1 MVSWDRRSPPERD
14 RIRDTV
20 LRGWVTA
27 AADFSPFW
35 GDRLTRAGVSAAE
48 IRSPEDLQRVP
59 PVRELELL
67 DAGGPGSPALVLRPR
82 EEQIKARANLATLV
96 RIARGIRREG
106 DGGKAT
112 VLLSEYKPIHL
123 HASGRDRRLAIA
135 YTRSDLDRLH
145 RAGARAAAVL
155 DLSRGDHLVSAIPA
169 DGTLRFWGVYHL
181 ALGASILAVH
191 ARRTGHG
198 LEEVASAFRL
208 VPATVVAV
216 PVTEAI
222 RLAATLAE
230 ADVRLSGVH
239 TVVVA
244 GPPPDVEARRA
255 VVEAWQAAGATRGVR
270 VLAVW
275 APLGGRA
282 LWAECAEAAPDTTGL
297 HTYPDLELLEV
308 LDPVSGRPAD
318 QGPGDLTYTSTGW
331 HGTGLI
337 RFRTGDLVGGLT
349 GDPCPACGRTIPR
362 VLPEVTPAAWQ
373 PLARTED
380 GARRLDLRGA
390 ALVLSSEPAVAAWSV
405 DLRGPTA
412 RRAGDAYVVQLAGEL
427 GAAQLRALDR
437 QLAAGVGL
445 APLQLIVS
453 DHDQVEAMTA
463 GGAFTD
469 RR

>member
-1 MVSWDRRSPPERD
+1 MVSWDRRSPAERD

-20 LRGWVTA
+20 LRGWMTA

-35 GDRLTRAGVSAAE
+35 SERLTRAGVSAAE

-67 DAGGPGSPALVLRPR
+67 DAGGPGSPALLLRPR
-82 EEQIKARANLATLV
+82 EEQIKARASLVTLM

-112 VLLSEYKPIHL
+112 VLLGEYKPIHL

-169 DGTLRFWGVYHL
+169 DGTLRFWGLYHL

-191 ARRTGHG
+191 ARRVGHG
-198 LEEVASAFRL
+198 LEEVAVGFRL
-208 VPATVVAV
+208 APATVVAV
-216 PVTEAI
+216 PVSEAI
-222 RLAATLAE
+222 RLAATLAD
-230 ADVRLSGVH
+230 AHVRLSGVH

-255 VVEAWQAAGATRGVR
+255 MVEAWQAAGATRGVR

-275 APLGGRA
+275 APVGARA
-282 LWAECAEAAPDTTGL
+282 LWAECAAAAPNTTGL

-308 LDPVSGRPAD
+308 VDPVSGRPVD
-318 QGPGDLTYTSTGW
+318 HGPGDLTYTSAGW

-337 RFRTGDLVGGLT
+337 RFRTGDRVGGLT
-349 GDPCPACGRTIPR
+349 DEPCPACGRTVPR
-362 VLPEVTPAAWQ
+362 VLPDVVPAAWQ
-373 PLARTED
+373 PLARTAD
-380 GARRLDLRGA
+380 GPRRLDLRGA
-390 ALVLSSEPAVAAWSV
+390 ALVLSSEPGVGPWRV
-405 DLRGPTA
+405 ELRGPTA

-427 GAAQLRALDR
+427 APAHLRALDR
-437 QLAAGVGL
+437 RLAAGVGL

-453 DHDQVEAMTA
+453 DHEQVEATA
-463 GGAFTD
+463 DGVFAD